1 MVNWRAV
8 LVGFAVELVL
18 GSVGILLPGIGQLGA
33 AVIGGFVAGI
43 IAKGSIGNGAW
54 HGLLAGAIGG
64 VAVVVVLGIL
74 ATTALSIGGGPG
86 GAAFGLGLTTFLVV
100 VWFLMSLPSAVGG
113 ALGAAMA

>member
-8 LVGFAVELVL
+8 LVGFLVELVL
-18 GSVGILLPGIGQLGA
+18 GSIGAVVPGIGQVAA

-64 VAVVVVLGIL
+64 VAIVLVIGVLG
-74 ATTALSIGGGPG
+74 TALLGIGGGPG
-86 GAAFGLGLTTFLVV
+86 GAVFGLGLTTFLVV
-100 VWFLMSLPSAVGG
+100 VWFLVSLPSAVGG
-113 ALGAAMA
+113 AIGAAVA

>member
-8 LVGFAVELVL
+8 LIGFLVELIL
-18 GSVGILLPGIGQLGA
+18 GTIGALVPGIGQIAA

-64 VAVVVVLGIL
+64 VAIVLVLGVL
-74 ATTALSIGGGPG
+74 ATTLLGLGGGPG
-86 GAAFGLGLTTFLVV
+86 GVAFGLGLTSFLVV
-100 VWFLMSLPSAVGG
+100 VWFLVSLPSAVGG
-113 ALGAAMA
+113 AIGAAVA